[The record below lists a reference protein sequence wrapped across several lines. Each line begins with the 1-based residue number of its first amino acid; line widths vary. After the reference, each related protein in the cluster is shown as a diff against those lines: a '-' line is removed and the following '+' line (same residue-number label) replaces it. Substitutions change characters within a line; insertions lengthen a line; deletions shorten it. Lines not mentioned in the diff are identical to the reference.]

1 VSIRMLADIH
11 PTIFG
16 TGAAEQG
23 GGLAAGM
30 HLPFFF
36 SLATFTV
43 LGVTLLWHR
52 VRLARLSDEI
62 AELRIR
68 LLLRSR
74 N

>member
-1 VSIRMLADIH
+1 
-11 PTIFG
+11 
-16 TGAAEQG
+16 
-23 GGLAAGM
+23 M